1 MSNASYL
8 PIVVLALLLC
18 ALVVK
23 LVRGPVVP
31 RGAAA
36 KSTLARDGS
45 QGGIGFLIPRAERA
59 AVAALRTGNRQP

>member
-8 PIVVLALLLC
+8 PIVFLALLLC

-23 LVRGPVVP
+23 LARGPVVL
-31 RGAAA
+31 RVAAA

-45 QGGIGFLIPRAERA
+45 QGGVGFLIPRAERA
-59 AVAALRTGNRQP
+59 AVAALRTIDRRP